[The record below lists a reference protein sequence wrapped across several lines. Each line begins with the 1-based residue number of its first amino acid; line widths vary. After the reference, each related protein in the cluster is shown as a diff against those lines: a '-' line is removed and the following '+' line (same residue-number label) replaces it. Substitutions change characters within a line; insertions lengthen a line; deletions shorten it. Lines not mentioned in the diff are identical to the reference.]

1 MRRILVGITLALV
14 VLCFVK
20 GSSKGNVEDR
30 TIIESLNEVVD
41 TQLDQRL
48 FSLRLGAEL
57 SADLVD

>member
-14 VLCFVK
+14 ILCFVK
-20 GSSKGNVEDR
+20 GSKGDMENR

-41 TQLDQRL
+41 SQLDQRL